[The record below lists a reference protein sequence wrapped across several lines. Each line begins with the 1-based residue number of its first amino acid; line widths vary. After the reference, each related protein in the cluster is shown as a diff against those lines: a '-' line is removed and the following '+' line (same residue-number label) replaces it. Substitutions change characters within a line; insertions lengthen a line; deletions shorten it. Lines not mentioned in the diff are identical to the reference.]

1 VIEGI
6 YSRKQHMGEEE
17 GFRKCKR
24 SIGGI

>member
-1 VIEGI
+1 MKGI